1 MIELSVTPAQGG
13 AAKATI
19 SFTDEN
25 GDAVTPTSVKWTLS
39 DPNGAIINSR
49 SMVTLTPAASISW
62 LMSGADLRIG
72 GYGPER
78 ILTIDALYNSTL
90 GNDVPLRAQASFTIE
105 QFAIEV

>member
-25 GDAVTPTSVKWTLS
+25 GAAKTPTSVKWTLS
-39 DPNGAIINSR
+39 STTGAIINGR
-49 SMVTLTPAASISW
+49 SFVTLTPAASISW
-62 LMSGADLRIG
+62 LLSGADLRIG
-72 GYGPER
+72 GHGPER
-78 ILTIDALYNSTL
+78 ILTIDALYDSTL

-105 QFAIEV
+105 SFAVEV